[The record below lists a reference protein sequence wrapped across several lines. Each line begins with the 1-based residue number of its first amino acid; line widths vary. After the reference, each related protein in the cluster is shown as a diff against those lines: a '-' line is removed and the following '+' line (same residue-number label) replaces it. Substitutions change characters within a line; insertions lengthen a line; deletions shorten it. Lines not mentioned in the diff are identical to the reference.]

1 MPNFII
7 FDKDIYGAKHI
18 YDLQLEMI
26 CKNLL
31 YQANGGKIDITEIL
45 SEKNIFKSAL
55 SRKNKKK
62 SDSNFEE
69 VECPGKETAEA
80 LSKKFFK
87 KLFLSFYRTS
97 LERGLRPWIPN
108 MFERKFQT
116 TNRNGLAFRNPAFGM
131 SRWFCTSEWWMQ
143 SRERRMET

>member
-1 MPNFII
+1 MKGSVLDTGPKTQNGLFFRLSCPGRVRFRWLILDPGRVEFWLLGLLASLDNF
-7 FDKDIYGAKHI
+7 G
-18 YDLQLEMI
+18 
-26 CKNLL
+26 C
-31 YQANGGKIDITEIL
+31 
-45 SEKNIFKSAL
+45 
-55 SRKNKKK
+55 K